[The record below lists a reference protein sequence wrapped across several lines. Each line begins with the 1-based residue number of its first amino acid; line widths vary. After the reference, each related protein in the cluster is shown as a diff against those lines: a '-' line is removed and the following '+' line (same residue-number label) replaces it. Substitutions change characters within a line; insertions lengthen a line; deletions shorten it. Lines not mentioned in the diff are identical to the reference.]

1 MYFLPMSTNNDIPK
15 NAEYVSA
22 REAAEILE
30 VSYYRI
36 FEYIEA
42 KRLPATFVGRMYM
55 LLRKDVENF
64 KAKPTGRVRKKPP
77 AWRAYR
83 AGSKLFITETHV
95 PVREGQRERLEE
107 KLKEMLVSNQHALT
121 GTLHRYIAAGD
132 EELSTVTVVLIWRDV
147 EMPDEATR
155 QQELAAFKQDLA
167 DLLDWENATENTNRL
182 LLYT

>member
-1 MYFLPMSTNNDIPK
+1 MINGDEILKRRDFVTINEAAQILGVSYNTVY
-15 NAEYVSA
+15 EYV
-22 REAAEILE
+22 REE
-30 VSYYRI
+30 
-36 FEYIEA
+36 
-42 KRLPATFVGRMYM
+42 RLPAELVGSIY
-55 LLRKDVENF
+55 LLPRKAVEEF
-64 KAKPTGRVRKKPP
+64 KPQPKGRVRKKPP

-83 AGSKLFITETHV
+83 AGSKLFITEIHV
-95 PVREGQRERLEE
+95 PVREGQRERLEA
-107 KLKEMLVSNQHALT
+107 KLKEILASNQHALT

-155 QQELAAFKQDLA
+155 QHELATFKQDLA